1 MLLIYSEE
9 VDGCGQ
15 NVPEKLPEKAEIRE
29 RSQQWLSSEVEEKH
43 FKQNSG
49 FWSTGVKTERLGAVY
64 WLELGWNGYITRK
77 NMTKRNAGIR
87 LKKSPSTKLKV

>member
-29 RSQQWLSSEVEEKH
+29 RSRQ
-43 FKQNSG
+43 
-49 FWSTGVKTERLGAVY
+49 
-64 WLELGWNGYITRK
+64 
-77 NMTKRNAGIR
+77 
-87 LKKSPSTKLKV
+87 